1 MLTPNVQ
8 GLHYVRLCC
17 KRMNKKDKKRMEWWV
32 IAGTPSHDCMVVY
45 DMMHEEFGNQT
56 KQENDW

>member
-1 MLTPNVQ
+1 
-8 GLHYVRLCC
+8 
-17 KRMNKKDKKRMEWWV
+17 MNKKDKKRMEWWV